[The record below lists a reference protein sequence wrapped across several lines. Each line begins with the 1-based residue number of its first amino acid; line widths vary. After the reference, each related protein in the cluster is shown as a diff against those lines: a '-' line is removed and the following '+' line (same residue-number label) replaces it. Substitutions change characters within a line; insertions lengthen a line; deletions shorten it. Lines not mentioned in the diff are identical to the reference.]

1 MTNIPTGR
9 IVSCI
14 LVLALA
20 VACVPLP
27 GLLTPSPTA
36 APATVPPATRTA
48 VPPTEIPTSARS
60 PAPTA
65 TPEPLVP
72 NFDHIVIIMFEN
84 KEFGTVIG
92 NSDMPGYNQLAREY
106 TLLTQYYAVRHP
118 SLPNYIALIG
128 GDTFGI
134 DSDCTDC
141 FVNAISLP
149 DLIEAS
155 GRTWRTYQEDMPKRC
170 YLGNTDVYAQKHN
183 PFIYFD
189 PIRTDAERC
198 KRSIVSLDALQGD
211 IDSGSLPN
219 FIFITPNLCND
230 AHDCPLDIA
239 DAWLTE
245 LLSRLV
251 PALEAGSPSY
261 LVVLMFEEG
270 QGKSSCC
277 DLPAEAGGR
286 VPVILYSPLAKN
298 GFEDDTPYTHYSL
311 LKTIATSWGLPLLRH
326 AGDAAQTLITAPW
339 K

>member
-1 MTNIPTGR
+1 MMKLLIRR
-9 IVSCI
+9 IAPCL
-14 LVLALA
+14 LVLALL
-20 VACVPLP
+20 VACMPQSIP
-27 GLLTPSPTA
+27 ATPTPTSAPTETATPIPPTAEATA
-36 APATVPPATRTA
+36 AP
-48 VPPTEIPTSARS
+48 S
-60 PAPTA
+60 PAA
-65 TPEPLVP
+65 TPTPKPLVP

-92 NSDMPGYNQLAREY
+92 NSHMAGYNKLAREN

-134 DSDCTDC
+134 DSNCIHC
-141 FVNAISLP
+141 YVNAISLP
-149 DLIEAS
+149 DMIEAS
-155 GRTWRTYQEDMPKRC
+155 GRTWKTYQEDMPRPC
-170 YLGNTDVYAQKHN
+170 FLGDTNIYVQKHN

-189 PIRTDAERC
+189 PIRSDEDRC
-198 KRSIVSLDALQGD
+198 KRSIVPLDVLEKD
-211 IDSGSLPN
+211 IESASLPN

-245 LLSRLV
+245 QLDSLI
-251 PALEAGSPSY
+251 PALDAASQSY
-261 LVVLMFEEG
+261 LVVLLFEEG
-270 QGKSSCC
+270 QGNHSCC

-286 VPVILYSPLAKN
+286 VPVVLYSPLAKK
-298 GFEDDTPYTHYSL
+298 GFEDATPYTHYSL

-326 AGDAAQTLITAPW
+326 AADDAQTLITKPW